1 MTARKHKALGK
12 GLGALFG
19 NSKTIV
25 GGEAPLQ
32 DVDTNLVNPD
42 NVDSPATMETSE
54 VEISEAAKEQPDTKK
69 TRKGRTSLTE
79 AAVKERGNEQAAG
92 SDSTAGKEMEES
104 AGEKKKAAETSVSEI
119 RDTILQSI
127 AVVQI
132 RANRY
137 QPRHEFDESALE
149 ELKESILQHGV
160 LQPILVRQ
168 LPADQGYE
176 LIAGERRLRAAK
188 MAGLTEIPAL
198 VRPLSDA
205 ATSEI
210 SLIENLQREDLNAI
224 EEAAAYQNLMQ
235 TFGITQ
241 EVLAERVGR
250 SRSHIANM
258 VRLLKLESHVREYL
272 ANGSLTMG
280 QARPLL
286 GLEDPTLQREAAD
299 IIMTREYSAR
309 QAEELVKRMQKETKE
324 PKDMETPV
332 ESQTIFLQEA
342 EDKLKMFFGTQ
353 VRIRTQGKKR
363 RIEIDFSSEDD
374 LNRIL
379 ASLLEQKSKMLED
392 RKAALRQFSS
402 GSNFIV

>member
-1 MTARKHKALGK
+1 MNSISGK
-12 GLGALFG
+12 G
-19 NSKTIV
+19 
-25 GGEAPLQ
+25 
-32 DVDTNLVNPD
+32 
-42 NVDSPATMETSE
+42 
-54 VEISEAAKEQPDTKK
+54 
-69 TRKGRTSLTE
+69 TE
-79 AAVKERGNEQAAG
+79 G
-92 SDSTAGKEMEES
+92 SDG
-104 AGEKKKAAETSVSEI
+104 KKKAAKESVSEI

-258 VRLLKLESHVREYL
+258 VRLLKLESHVREYQIGR
-272 ANGSLTMG
+272 AH
-280 QARPLL
+280 
-286 GLEDPTLQREAAD
+286 
-299 IIMTREYSAR
+299 
-309 QAEELVKRMQKETKE
+309 V
-324 PKDMETPV
+324 
-332 ESQTIFLQEA
+332 
-342 EDKLKMFFGTQ
+342 
-353 VRIRTQGKKR
+353 
-363 RIEIDFSSEDD
+363 
-374 LNRIL
+374 
-379 ASLLEQKSKMLED
+379 
-392 RKAALRQFSS
+392 
-402 GSNFIV
+402 

>member
-19 NSKTIV
+19 NSKTIA

-32 DVDTNLVNPD
+32 DADTNLVTPD
-42 NVDSPATMETSE
+42 NVDSPATMEASG
-54 VEISEAAKEQPDTKK
+54 AAEKQGDTKNAG
-69 TRKGRTSLTE
+69 KGRTSIDEPVAEAIEKGQPEGLNSISGKGTE
-79 AAVKERGNEQAAG
+79 G
-92 SDSTAGKEMEES
+92 SEG
-104 AGEKKKAAETSVSEI
+104 KKKAAKESVSEI

-137 QPRHEFDESALE
+137 QPRREFDESALE

-160 LQPILVRQ
+160 LQPILVRH

-324 PKDMETPV
+324 AKEPKDTETSV